1 MSALDIA
8 TAMAQ
13 MLFGEIRDLPFADTL
28 EVTST
33 VFGVKAD
40 QTLLV
45 VLGRATGR
53 ESTAAFDAPV
63 QVGGMHPIRR
73 TSALSSAQTKPAD
86 VLQAVV
92 VRGSRVGDGT
102 LSHRQSVSNR
112 PE

>member
-1 MSALDIA
+1 
-8 TAMAQ
+8 MAQ
-13 MLFGEIRDLPFADTL
+13 MLFGEIRDLPFADKL

-63 QVGGMHPIRR
+63 QVGGHAPDTPNFSAIVGSDQAGPRIAGRR
-73 TSALSSAQTKPAD
+73 CPWQ
-86 VLQAVV
+86 
-92 VRGSRVGDGT
+92 
-102 LSHRQSVSNR
+102 
-112 PE
+112 